1 MAFIKVLDSR
11 ANADFLVNEVKS
23 RGEADLL
30 VCKTE
35 AKRDALNHDDVW
47 CFVDSRG
54 EATTTVNFLDT
65 RANADLLICYVNN
78 RGESGWRID
87 HPLKGKL

>member
-1 MAFIKVLDSR
+1 MAFIKVVESR
-11 ANADFLVNEVKS
+11 ADADFIVHESKS

-30 VCKTE
+30 VCKVV

-47 CFVDSRG
+47 CFVDSRSD
-54 EATTTVNFLDT
+54 ATSIVNFIDT

-78 RGESGWRID
+78 RGESGWRTD
-87 HPLKGKL
+87 HPLQGKL